1 MIHPHDSS
9 IVRTM
14 SRMLIPLIQLFA
26 LYVLFFGQYGPGGG
40 FVGGVMLGASLILG
54 VLVFGP
60 EAASFRLATKV
71 LHGDG
76 IGLLIF
82 AGIGGACFIG
92 GGQFLNYSA
101 LEIPWVQADADRRYL
116 GILLTQIGVAV
127 DNAVTAISIVLSLSL
142 VDNNGESHDRTR

>member
-1 MIHPHDSS
+1 MIHAHDSV

-14 SRMLIPLIQLFA
+14 SRLLIPLIQLFA

-54 VLVFGP
+54 ILVFGP
-60 EAASFRLATKV
+60 EAAPCRLAQKV
-71 LHGDG
+71 IHGDG

-82 AGIGGACFIG
+82 AGIGGLCLIG
-92 GGQFLNYSA
+92 GGQFLDYSN
-101 LEIPWVQADADRRYL
+101 LEIPWVDTDSRRRYL

-127 DNAVTAISIVLSLSL
+127 DIAVTAISIVFSLSSI
-142 VDNNGESHDRTR
+142 DDSGESHA